1 MDRKNNINNL
11 INRWDKKSLMITH
24 RYKLDE
30 KGILLTLLFYQYS
43 FIKRIL
49 GKKANNIKVLASFL
63 EENVNIC
70 IVIVSSNTNDNKIT
84 LDRFVLDENIY
95 IILKEISD
103 KRCMNKDITIRID
116 NELVDIFRKLSTQ
129 FQI

>member
-11 INRWDKKSLMITH
+11 INRWDKKSLIITN
-24 RYKLDE
+24 RYKLD
-30 KGILLTLLFYQYS
+30 KKAILLTLLFYQYS
-43 FIKRIL
+43 FLKRIL
-49 GKKANNIKVLASFL
+49 GKKANNIKVLTSFL

-70 IVIVSSNTNDNKIT
+70 IVIVSSNINNNKIT

-95 IILKEISD
+95 IILKEISE
-103 KRCMNKDITIRID
+103 KRCMDKDITIKID

>member
-11 INRWDKKSLMITH
+11 FDRWDKKSLMITN
-24 RYKLDE
+24 RYKLD
-30 KGILLTLLFYQYS
+30 KKAILLTLLFYQYS

-49 GKKANNIKVLASFL
+49 GKKANNIKVLTSFL

-70 IVIVSSNTNDNKIT
+70 MVIVSSNINDNKIT

-95 IILKEISD
+95 IILKEISE
-103 KRCMNKDITIRID
+103 KRCMDKDITIKID

>member
-11 INRWDKKSLMITH
+11 IDRWDKKSLMITN
-24 RYKLDE
+24 RYKLD
-30 KGILLTLLFYQYS
+30 KKAILLTLLFYQYS
-43 FIKRIL
+43 FLKRIL
-49 GKKANNIKVLASFL
+49 GKKTNNIKVLTSFL

-70 IVIVSSNTNDNKIT
+70 IVIVSSNINDNKIT

-95 IILKEISD
+95 IILKEISE
-103 KRCMNKDITIRID
+103 KRCMDKDITIKID